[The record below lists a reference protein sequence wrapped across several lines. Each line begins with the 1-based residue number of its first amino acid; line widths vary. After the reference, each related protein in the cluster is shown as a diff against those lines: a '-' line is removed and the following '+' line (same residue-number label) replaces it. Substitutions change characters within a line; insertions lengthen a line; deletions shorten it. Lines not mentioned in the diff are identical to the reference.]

1 MKTEQNKGYM
11 MILLAGVLWGSMG
24 LFSTMMTNA
33 GMDTGSVA
41 FFRVLASSV
50 MLALLLIIK
59 GKGVSLF
66 HISKR
71 GLISCALIGLFSQA
85 FFNIC
90 YMSTIKHGGMATA
103 AVFLYTSP
111 VFVAI
116 MSRLFFHEA
125 LTRNKILAIVINI
138 VGCMLAVTGGDFSDV
153 KISGYVVLV
162 GVLAGFTYALLPVL
176 SRTGADK
183 EDPFTA
189 AFYGQLFGM
198 ILLFF
203 MIRPYNGIGC
213 ELTPTVI
220 LAIVGIGIFPSALA
234 YSAYYTGL
242 SRIKETS
249 KVPVFASVET
259 IVAALIGYIAFGQTI
274 GLGKILGIALV
285 LVSIVVM
292 NRRQSDKSGDLAEQI
307 TD

>member
-1 MKTEQNKGYM
+1 
-11 MILLAGVLWGSMG
+11 MILLAGVLWGSIG
-24 LFSTMMTNA
+24 LFSTLMTNA
-33 GMDTGSVA
+33 GMDTGCVA

-50 MLALLLIIK
+50 MLALLLVIK
-59 GKGVSLF
+59 GKGFGLF
-66 HISKR
+66 RISKM
-71 GLISCALIGLFSQA
+71 GIISCVFIGLFSQA

-116 MSRLFFHEA
+116 MSRMFFHEA
-125 LTRNKILAIVINI
+125 LTRNKILAIIINI

-183 EDPFTA
+183 ENPFTA

-213 ELTPTVI
+213 EFTPTVI

-274 GLGKILGIALV
+274 GFGKIIGIALV

-292 NRRQSDKSGDLAEQI
+292 NKKQRGEISDPADK
-307 TD
+307 

>member
-1 MKTEQNKGYM
+1 
-11 MILLAGVLWGSMG
+11 MILLAGVLWGSIG
-24 LFSTMMTNA
+24 LFSTLMTNA
-33 GMDTGSVA
+33 GMDTGCVA

-50 MLALLLIIK
+50 MLTLLLIIK
-59 GKGVSLF
+59 GKGFDLF
-66 HISKR
+66 RISKR

-90 YMSTIKHGGMATA
+90 YMNTIKHGGMATA

-116 MSRLFFHEA
+116 MSRIFFHEA
-125 LTRNKILAIVINI
+125 LTRNKIIAIIINI

-183 EDPFTA
+183 ENPFTA

-198 ILLFF
+198 ILLFL
-203 MIRPYNGIGC
+203 MIRPYHGTGAVFSWK
-213 ELTPTVI
+213 LV
-220 LAIVGIGIFPSALA
+220 LAIVGIGIVPSAMA
-234 YSAYYTGL
+234 YSAYYSGL
-242 SRIKETS
+242 SKISETS

-259 IVAALIGYIAFGQTI
+259 IVAALIGLAAFGQSI
-274 GLGKILGIALV
+274 GPGKILGIALV

-292 NRRQSDKSGDLAEQI
+292 NRKQSGNSEDPAEQVAE
-307 TD
+307 